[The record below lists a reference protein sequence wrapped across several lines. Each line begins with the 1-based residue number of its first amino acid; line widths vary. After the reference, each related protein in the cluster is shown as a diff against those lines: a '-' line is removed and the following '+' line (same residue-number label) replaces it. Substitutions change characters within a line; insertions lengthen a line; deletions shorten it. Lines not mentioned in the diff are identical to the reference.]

1 MYFDIMN
8 WTYLKRR
15 VCGDLYRDA
24 QDMEAILPLIEKVM
38 HCLEYD
44 IFDSVTAA
52 TGSRQGAMVSKGKSR
67 PRVGFTR
74 EALWLGLPIMYV
86 SYC

>member
-1 MYFDIMN
+1 MN
-8 WTYLKRR
+8 WTHLKRHI
-15 VCGDLYRDA
+15 CDDLYRDA

-52 TGSRQGAMVSKGKSR
+52 TRPSQVALAPEGKSR